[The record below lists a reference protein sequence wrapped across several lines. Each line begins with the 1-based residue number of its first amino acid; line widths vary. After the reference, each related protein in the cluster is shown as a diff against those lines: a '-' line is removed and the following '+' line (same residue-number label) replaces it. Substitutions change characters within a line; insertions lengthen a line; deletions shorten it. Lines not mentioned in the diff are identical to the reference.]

1 MQEWEAHNSSHK
13 IVKLMEEN
21 SNLLCYFFHTIK
33 NFNLPFYLEHFVHLP
48 PNLKTRFNNRQIAP
62 PPQNFTIMTAQHV
75 SFSENFQVRD
85 DVKFALAK
93 NYYYWPGSQNYSY
106 WRHRDVLELASY
118 PREDALLPFYL
129 NIYGHFNKKKP
140 ASAGAQGSFV
150 YNQW

>member
-1 MQEWEAHNSSHK
+1 
-13 IVKLMEEN
+13 MEEN
-21 SNLLCYFFHTIK
+21 SNLLCHFFHTIK

-48 PNLKTRFNNRQIAP
+48 PNLKTRFNHRQITP
-62 PPQNFTIMTAQHV
+62 PPARDFTIMTAQHV

-106 WRHRDVLELASY
+106 WRHRDVLELASSP

-150 YNQW
+150 YNQ